1 MASTINFHERYP
13 IVDVD
18 RNRIL
23 ANNGNIAYAYRV
35 VLPEIHSL
43 SEKDFEELH
52 GHWFQALKSLPVG
65 TLVHK
70 QDIYRKTTYDAHELP
85 NDTFLQRA
93 TREHFMGREHLT
105 HESLIFFVWPKTR
118 AINDSALVNPFATI
132 SKKLPEWYTQ

>member
-65 TLVHK
+65 TLVLDEQHAVH
-70 QDIYRKTTYDAHELP
+70 RT
-85 NDTFLQRA
+85 
-93 TREHFMGREHLT
+93 
-105 HESLIFFVWPKTR
+105 VWF
-118 AINDSALVNPFATI
+118 SALGFGRIRSSIA
-132 SKKLPEWYTQ
+132 